1 MAGLY
6 YIGPTTDGRDTETHL
21 NTEGEL
27 TSGFS
32 RLYVQGR
39 VSEKVALKSYW
50 GLLSSTSG
58 STL

>member
-6 YIGPTTDGRDTETHL
+6 YVGPTTDGRDTESRQH
-21 NTEGEL
+21 TEDEL

-39 VSEKVALKSYW
+39 VSE
-50 GLLSSTSG
+50 
-58 STL
+58 